1 MAKQDKP
8 LSLAKEATGLG
19 SEYVNNIP
27 YYLPLDEAVSLTL
40 NHKLFCEVEN
50 IRLDDAHGRILA
62 EDLRSKVNDPP
73 FDNSAMDGFA
83 VQYGDTKHA
92 PSTLEITAVSQAAA
106 TDETLSITSGQA
118 VRIMTGAPIPSGAD
132 AIIPIEA
139 CSIDGNQVTL
149 NQPSKPHFIRK
160 CGENIRQDEVG
171 LKKGTHL
178 TPQAISMCATM
189 GYETIPAVRRLK
201 IGVISTGDELKP
213 PGEELA
219 YGEIYESNSYG
230 ISGLVKMLGHTPI
243 RYPAVHDSIEALR
256 NQFDFAAEECDL
268 FITSGGVSMGEWDF
282 VRKLMEE
289 EGDLVFWRVKI
300 RPGSP
305 PLFGHWNGTP
315 MFGLPGNPVSS
326 HVVFRMLV
334 VPYLRGSIGT
344 TYPHDQVVHARLQTK
359 VRSTTDCLTLRRVT
373 LKSTPEGFI
382 AEQPKHQGSGNIDSL
397 SSADGLT
404 LLKPGQSGDVG
415 EQIEVLLL

>member
-19 SEYVNNIP
+19 SECVNDIP
-27 YYLPLDEAVSLTL
+27 YYLPLDEAISLTL
-40 NHKLFCEVEN
+40 NHKLSSEVEN

-83 VQYGDTKHA
+83 VQYDDTAHT
-92 PSTLEITAVSQAAA
+92 PSTLDIIAVSQAAA
-106 TDETLSITSGQA
+106 GDETLSITSGQA

-139 CSIDGNQVTL
+139 CSINGHQVTL

-171 LKKGTHL
+171 LEKGTYL
-178 TPQAISMCATM
+178 SPQAISMCATM
-189 GYETIPAVRRLK
+189 GYSTIPVIRRLK

-213 PGEELA
+213 PGTELA

-243 RYPAVHDSIEALR
+243 RYPAVHDSIEALHD
-256 NQFDFAAEECDL
+256 QFNLAAEECDL
-268 FITSGGVSMGEWDF
+268 FITSGGVSMGEWDY
-282 VRKLMEE
+282 VRKLMDE

-344 TYPHDQVVHARLQTK
+344 TYPQDQIVHARLQTK

-373 LKSTPEGFI
+373 LQSTPQGFI

-404 LLKPGQSGDVG
+404 LLKPGQSGEIG